1 MFYPA
6 NCIYEVYRV
15 AETRRKT
22 DYPSCDVGTAF
33 SMFLADVNLGRSTEG
48 NTGGILPEFDFAAA
62 KTAWAA
68 MTSEEQST
76 ALEEARVSRTAL
88 YNELTKAYPDKA
100 TMVKLVENYLAEYR
114 KEKAEEAQEAAE

>member
-1 MFYPA
+1 MFHPA
-6 NCIYEVYRV
+6 TCIYEVFKV

-22 DYPSCDVGTAF
+22 DYPRCDVGAAF
-33 SMFLADVNLGRSTEG
+33 SMFFADVKLGRSTEG

-62 KTAWAA
+62 KAAWDA
-68 MTSEEQST
+68 MTSDEQSA

-100 TMVKLVENYLAEYR
+100 TMVKLVEDYLAEYR